1 MIRQEDIATG
11 SRRASGGSDAQAGDE
26 PGLEMG
32 EFTRK
37 SLTRKGSKPS
47 ASLASVAAR
56 AEVST
61 ATVSRVLNGAP
72 NVSTAVRQRVESAF
86 EELGYVPNGAARALA
101 ARRSMAVGAIV
112 PTIENG
118 GFASVIGAFQRVL
131 SANGYTLLLT
141 CSNYDAETELREARN
156 LLARGIDG
164 MLLVG
169 SEHQE
174 ALVDLLDRYSV
185 PVVETWTLA
194 PDRPSVGFDNA
205 AAAAALAE
213 HLVGLGHRRIGVIT
227 GRLAGNDRAHRR
239 VQGIRDFLARRR
251 LPAAREW
258 VTERPY
264 RIEEGRRAVAEL
276 MTDGDRP
283 TALICG
289 NDQIAFGA
297 LIEAGARGLAVP
309 ADLSIAGFN
318 DQDFA
323 AHLTPPL
330 TTIRI
335 PSEEMGLRSA
345 KLLLQRIADPAC
357 AAAPVKLGF
366 ELIRRQSTGAP
377 PCP

>member
-1 MIRQEDIATG
+1 
-11 SRRASGGSDAQAGDE
+11 
-26 PGLEMG
+26 MG
-32 EFTRK
+32 EFVRK
-37 SLTRKGSKPS
+37 SLTRKGSKSS

-72 NVSTAVRQRVESAF
+72 NVSSAVRQRVEQAF

-118 GFASVIGAFQRVL
+118 GFAAAIGAFQRVL

-156 LLARGIDG
+156 LLSRGVDG

-174 ALVDLLDRYSV
+174 ALVELLGRYSV

-194 PDRPSVGFDNA
+194 PGRSSVGFDNA

-213 HLVGLGHRRIGVIT
+213 HLAGLGHRRIGVIT
-227 GRLAGNDRAHRR
+227 GRLAGNDRAHHR
-239 VQGIRDFLARRR
+239 VQGIRDFLSRHG
-251 LPAAREW
+251 LPPAQEW
-258 VTERPY
+258 GTERPY

-276 MTDGDRP
+276 AADGRLP

-289 NDQIAFGA
+289 NDQLAFGA

-309 ADLSIAGFN
+309 ADISIAGFN
-318 DQDFA
+318 DQEFA

-335 PSEEMGLRSA
+335 PAEEIGRRSA
-345 KLLLQRIADPAC
+345 ELLLQRIADPRRAGE
-357 AAAPVKLGF
+357 ALKLGF
-366 ELIRRQSTGAP
+366 ELVRRQSTGAP
-377 PCP
+377 PCR

>member
-1 MIRQEDIATG
+1 MD
-11 SRRASGGSDAQAGDE
+11 S
-26 PGLEMG
+26 
-32 EFTRK
+32 FVRK
-37 SLTRKGSKPS
+37 TLTRKGSKPS
-47 ASLASVAAR
+47 ASLASVAAH

-72 NVSTAVRQRVESAF
+72 NVSSGVRERVERAF
-86 EELGYVPNGAARALA
+86 DELGYVPNGAARALA
-101 ARRSMAVGAIV
+101 ARRSMAIGAIV

-118 GFASVIGAFQRVL
+118 GFAAAIGAFQRVL

-141 CSNYDAETELREARN
+141 CSDYDAGAELREAKN

-174 ALVDLLDRYSV
+174 ALVELLERYSV

-194 PDRPSVGFDNA
+194 SGRPSVGFDNA

-213 HLVGLGHRRIGVIT
+213 HLVELGHRRIGVIT
-227 GRLAGNDRAHRR
+227 GRLAGNDRAQQR
-239 VQGIRDFLARRR
+239 VQGIRDFLAQRG
-251 LPAAREW
+251 LPAAHEW

-264 RIEEGRRAVAEL
+264 RIEEGRLAVAEL
-276 MTDGDRP
+276 AARGERP

-297 LIEAGARGLAVP
+297 LIEAAARGMTVP
-309 ADLSIAGFN
+309 GDISIAGFN

-335 PSEEMGLRSA
+335 PAEEMGLRSA
-345 KLLLQRIADPAC
+345 EMLLRRLADPKHSAG
-357 AAAPVKLGF
+357 ALQLGF

-377 PCP
+377 PC